1 MTRYAGRKAVVI
13 GGTRGTGLAIA
24 KRLVEGGAEVLLTGR
39 TLENLRDA
47 IAELGSGAHVVSSD
61 LADLT
66 AVKALAPTVEDK
78 LGHIDF
84 LFVNAGISLLTSIEQ
99 VTEEEYDRQFTVNTK
114 GIYFTVQALLPL
126 LHAGGSIVF
135 TISVVGTTGTPGTCV
150 HSMTK
155 SALWSFA
162 QALASELVGRDIR
175 VNAVAPGLI
184 DTAGC
189 SVQDPSHEDHTGFR
203 TLVETATPMRRHGSA
218 DEVAR
223 AALFLAADATFTTGT
238 KLAVDGGLAQYVAT
252 PQQ

>member
-1 MTRYAGRKAVVI
+1 
-13 GGTRGTGLAIA
+13 
-24 KRLVEGGAEVLLTGR
+24 
-39 TLENLRDA
+39 
-47 IAELGSGAHVVSSD
+47 
-61 LADLT
+61 
-66 AVKALAPTVEDK
+66 
-78 LGHIDF
+78 
-84 LFVNAGISLLTSIEQ
+84 
-99 VTEEEYDRQFTVNTK
+99 
-114 GIYFTVQALLPL
+114 
-126 LHAGGSIVF
+126 
-135 TISVVGTTGTPGTCV
+135 
-150 HSMTK
+150 MTK